1 MVISKHLSAFRSIQT
16 VPEMHL
22 LLSENAFKQS
32 FATPK
37 MHFVS
42 METDLKKRSCGQF
55 EKQNANDHFGAAKN
69 AFRKFSNCGRNVF
82 VAV

>member
-1 MVISKHLSAFRSIQT
+1 MVICKHLSAFRSIQT

-22 LLSENAFKQS
+22 LLSGNAFKQS
-32 FATPK
+32 FATQK

-42 METDLKKRSCGQF
+42 METDHSNSKMQMSILEQ
-55 EKQNANDHFGAAKN
+55 QKN
-69 AFRKFSNCGRNVF
+69 AFRKFSNCGRNAF